1 MREEE
6 IKRKRTESRLVE
18 LLPEAFAGLNDN
30 RINSLSVTA
39 VVCSRG
45 RYDAK
50 VYLDKSYL
58 SEKEQSEALRQLRI
72 VSGFLSTYVRESE
85 GWFKSPKFTFEFDS
99 QLEKI
104 SHIDALFKEISKR
117 HEKKESNQK
126 DDERKDEGKSN
137 ES

>member
-18 LLPEAFAGLNDN
+18 LLPEAFAGMNDN
-30 RINSLSVTA
+30 RINALSVTA
-39 VVCSRG
+39 VICSRG
-45 RYDAK
+45 RYDAR
-50 VYLDKSYL
+50 VFLDKSYL
-58 SEKEQSEALRQLRI
+58 SDKEQGEALRQLRT
-72 VSGFLSTYVRESE
+72 VSGYLSTYVRESE

-104 SHIDALFKEISKR
+104 SNIDAIFKEIGKR
-117 HEKKESNQK
+117 HQK
-126 DDERKDEGKSN
+126 NDDETKDEGKAD

>member
-18 LLPEAFAGLNDN
+18 LIPEALSNMNDN
-30 RINSLSVTA
+30 RINGLSVTE

-58 SEKEQSEALRQLRI
+58 NEKEQSEALKQLRV
-72 VSGFLSTYVRESE
+72 VSNYLSTYVRESE
-85 GWFKSPKFTFEFDS
+85 GWFKSPKFTFEFDD
-99 QLEKI
+99 QLERI
-104 SHIDALFKEISKR
+104 SNIEAIFKQIAKR
-117 HEKKESNQK
+117 ETKGDRDES
-126 DDERKDEGKSN
+126 
-137 ES
+137 

>member
-18 LLPEAFAGLNDN
+18 LIPEALSGMNDN
-30 RINSLSVTA
+30 RINGLSVTE
-39 VVCSRG
+39 VICSRG

-58 SEKEQSEALRQLRI
+58 TDKEQGEALKQLRA
-72 VSGFLSTYVRESE
+72 VSGYLSTYVRESE

-99 QLEKI
+99 QLEEI
-104 SHIDALFKEISKR
+104 SRIEALFKEIGKR
-117 HEKKESNQK
+117 HDKK
-126 DDERKDEGKSN
+126 KDESD

>member
-18 LLPEAFAGLNDN
+18 LLPEAFSGMNDN
-30 RINSLSVTA
+30 RINALSVTA

-58 SEKEQSEALRQLRI
+58 NEKEQHEALKQLRV
-72 VSGFLSTYVRESE
+72 VSGYLSTYVRESE
-85 GWFKSPKFTFEFDS
+85 GWYKAPKFTFEFDN
-99 QLEKI
+99 QLEEI
-104 SHIDALFKEISKR
+104 SRIEALFKEIGKR
-117 HEKKESNQK
+117 HNKDKGES
-126 DDERKDEGKSN
+126 S

>member
-18 LLPEAFAGLNDN
+18 LIPEALSGMNDN
-30 RINSLSVTA
+30 RINGLAVTE

-58 SEKEQSEALRQLRI
+58 TEKEQGEALKQLRA
-72 VSGFLSTYVRESE
+72 VSAYLSTYVRESE
-85 GWFKSPKFTFEFDS
+85 GWFKSPKFTFEFDN
-99 QLEKI
+99 QLEEI
-104 SHIDALFKEISKR
+104 SRIEALFKEIGKR
-117 HEKKESNQK
+117 HDKEKDKSDES
-126 DDERKDEGKSN
+126 
-137 ES
+137 

>member
-18 LLPEAFAGLNDN
+18 LIPEALSTMNDS
-30 RINSLSVTA
+30 RINGLSVTE

-58 SEKEQSEALRQLRI
+58 DEREQGEALRQLRA

-85 GWFKSPKFTFEFDS
+85 GWFKSPKFTFEFDN
-99 QLEKI
+99 QLEEI
-104 SHIDALFKEISKR
+104 SKMEALFKEIGKR
-117 HEKKESNQK
+117 HQK
-126 DDERKDEGKSN
+126 SDTEEAGKSD

>member
-18 LLPEAFAGLNDN
+18 LLPEAFSGMNDN
-30 RINSLSVTA
+30 RINALSVTA

-58 SEKEQSEALRQLRI
+58 TEKEQGDALKQLRA
-72 VSGFLSTYVRESE
+72 VSGYLSTYVRESE

-99 QLEKI
+99 QLEQISKI
-104 SHIDALFKEISKR
+104 ESLFKEIGKRETKEEASKGDSD
-117 HEKKESNQK
+117 ES
-126 DDERKDEGKSN
+126 
-137 ES
+137 

>member
-18 LLPEAFAGLNDN
+18 LIPEALANMNDS
-30 RINSLSVTA
+30 RINGLSVTE

-58 SEKEQSEALRQLRI
+58 TEQEQHEALKQLRV
-72 VSGFLSTYVRESE
+72 VSSFLSTYVRESE
-85 GWFKSPKFTFEFDS
+85 GWYKAPKFTFEFDN
-99 QLEKI
+99 QLEEI
-104 SHIDALFKEISKR
+104 SRIENLFKEIGKR
-117 HEKKESNQK
+117 HQK
-126 DDERKDEGKSN
+126 NDNAKSDNEGKEQSD

>member
-18 LLPEAFAGLNDN
+18 LLPEAFSGMNDN
-30 RINSLSVTA
+30 RINALSVTA

-58 SEKEQSEALRQLRI
+58 TEKEQGEALRQLRA
-72 VSGFLSTYVRESE
+72 VSGYLSTYVRESE
-85 GWFKSPKFTFEFDS
+85 GWYKAPKFTFEFDT
-99 QLEKI
+99 QLEQI
-104 SHIDALFKEISKR
+104 ANIEALFKEIGKR
-117 HEKKESNQK
+117 HEK
-126 DDERKDEGKSN
+126 DKDEEPNKGESN

>member
-18 LLPEAFAGLNDN
+18 LLPEAFAGMNDN
-30 RINSLSVTA
+30 RINALSVTA
-39 VVCSRG
+39 VICSRG

-58 SEKEQSEALRQLRI
+58 TEKEQNEALRQLRT
-72 VSGFLSTYVRESE
+72 VTGYLSTYVRESE
-85 GWFKSPKFTFEFDS
+85 GWFKAPKFTFEFDD

-104 SHIDALFKEISKR
+104 SKIDALFKEIAKR
-117 HEKKESNQK
+117 HDKNN
-126 DDERKDEGKSN
+126 DDIKDEDKSD

>member
-18 LLPEAFAGLNDN
+18 LLPEAFSGMSDN
-30 RINSLSVTA
+30 RINALSVTA

-58 SEKEQSEALRQLRI
+58 SEKEQGEALRQLRA
-72 VSGFLSTYVRESE
+72 VSGYLSTYVRESE
-85 GWFKSPKFTFEFDS
+85 GWFKSPKFTFEFDE
-99 QLEKI
+99 QLEQI
-104 SHIDALFKEISKR
+104 ASIEALFKQIGKR
-117 HEKKESNQK
+117 HNKKEESNK
-126 DDERKDEGKSN
+126 GEADES
-137 ES
+137 

>member
-18 LLPEAFAGLNDN
+18 LLPEAFSGMNDN

-58 SEKEQSEALRQLRI
+58 TEKEQGEALRQLRA
-72 VSGFLSTYVRESE
+72 VSGYLSTYVRESE
-85 GWFKSPKFTFEFDS
+85 GWFKSPKFTFEFDE
-99 QLEKI
+99 QLEQI
-104 SHIDALFKEISKR
+104 ANIEALFKEIGKR
-117 HEKKESNQK
+117 HEKKDSETK
-126 DDERKDEGKSN
+126 KDESD

>member
-18 LLPEAFAGLNDN
+18 LLPEAFSGLNDN

-58 SEKEQSEALRQLRI
+58 TDKEQSEALKQLRA
-72 VSGFLSTYVRESE
+72 VSGYLSTYVRESE
-85 GWFKSPKFTFEFDS
+85 GWFKSPKFTFEFDT
-99 QLEKI
+99 QLEQISKI
-104 SHIDALFKEISKR
+104 ESLFKEISKR
-117 HEKKESNQK
+117 DKKETDSK
-126 DDERKDEGKSN
+126 GELDES
-137 ES
+137 

>member
-18 LLPEAFAGLNDN
+18 LLPEAFAGMNDN
-30 RINSLSVTA
+30 RINALSVTA
-39 VVCSRG
+39 VICSRG
-45 RYDAK
+45 RYDAR
-50 VYLDKSYL
+50 VFLDKSYL
-58 SEKEQSEALRQLRI
+58 SDKEQGEALRQLRT
-72 VSGFLSTYVRESE
+72 VSGYLSTYVRESE

-104 SHIDALFKEISKR
+104 SNIDAIFKEIGKR
-117 HEKKESNQK
+117 HQK
-126 DDERKDEGKSN
+126 NDDETKDEGKTD

>member
-18 LLPEAFAGLNDN
+18 LLPEAFSGMNDN
-30 RINSLSVTA
+30 RINALSVTA

-58 SEKEQSEALRQLRI
+58 TEKEQGDALKQLRA
-72 VSGFLSTYVRESE
+72 VSGYLSTYVRESE

-99 QLEKI
+99 QLEQISKI
-104 SHIDALFKEISKR
+104 ESLFKEISNR
-117 HEKKESNQK
+117 ETKEEASK
-126 DDERKDEGKSN
+126 GDSDES
-137 ES
+137 

>member
-18 LLPEAFAGLNDN
+18 LLPEAFAGMNDN

-58 SEKEQSEALRQLRI
+58 TDREQGEALRQLRA

-85 GWFKSPKFTFEFDS
+85 GWFKSPKFTFEFDT
-99 QLEKI
+99 QLETI
-104 SHIDALFKEISKR
+104 ANIDALFKEIGKR
-117 HEKKESNQK
+117 HDKK
-126 DDERKDEGKSN
+126 DDELKEEGKSD

>member
-18 LLPEAFAGLNDN
+18 LLPEAFAGMNDN
-30 RINSLSVTA
+30 RINALSVTA
-39 VVCSRG
+39 VICSRG

-58 SEKEQSEALRQLRI
+58 TEKEQNEALKQLRI
-72 VSGFLSTYVRESE
+72 VSGYLSTYVRESE
-85 GWFKSPKFTFEFDS
+85 GWYKAPKFTFEFDN
-99 QLEKI
+99 QLEEISKI
-104 SHIDALFKEISKR
+104 EALFKEIGKR
-117 HEKKESNQK
+117 HNKDKGES
-126 DDERKDEGKSN
+126 S

>member
-18 LLPEAFAGLNDN
+18 LIPEALSTMNDN
-30 RINSLSVTA
+30 RINGLSVTE

-58 SEKEQSEALRQLRI
+58 NEKEQGEALKQLRV
-72 VSGFLSTYVRESE
+72 VSNYLSTYIRESE
-85 GWFKSPKFTFEFDS
+85 GWFKAPRFTFEFDD
-99 QLEKI
+99 QLERI
-104 SHIDALFKEISKR
+104 SNIEALFKEIGKRKTKDNQDESK
-117 HEKKESNQK
+117 
-126 DDERKDEGKSN
+126 
-137 ES
+137 

>member
-18 LLPEAFAGLNDN
+18 LLPEAFAGMNDN
-30 RINSLSVTA
+30 RINALSVTA

-45 RYDAK
+45 RYDAR

-58 SEKEQSEALRQLRI
+58 TDKEQGEALRQLRT
-72 VSGFLSTYVRESE
+72 VSGYLSTYVRESE

-104 SHIDALFKEISKR
+104 SNIDAIFKEISKR
-117 HEKKESNQK
+117 HQK
-126 DDERKDEGKSN
+126 NDDETKEEGKSD

>member
-18 LLPEAFAGLNDN
+18 LLPEAFSGMNDN
-30 RINSLSVTA
+30 RINALSVTA

-58 SEKEQSEALRQLRI
+58 SEKEQGEALRQLRA
-72 VSGFLSTYVRESE
+72 VSGYLSTYVRESE
-85 GWFKSPKFTFEFDS
+85 GWFKSPKFTFEFAT
-99 QLEKI
+99 QLEQISKI
-104 SHIDALFKEISKR
+104 ESLFKEIGKR
-117 HEKKESNQK
+117 NRK
-126 DDERKDEGKSN
+126 DDEVKEKSDD
-137 ES
+137 S

>member
-18 LLPEAFAGLNDN
+18 LLPEAFSGMNDN
-30 RINSLSVTA
+30 RINALSVTA

-58 SEKEQSEALRQLRI
+58 SEKEQGEALRQLRA
-72 VSGFLSTYVRESE
+72 VSGYLSTYVRESE

-99 QLEKI
+99 QLEQISKI
-104 SHIDALFKEISKR
+104 ESLFKEIGKR
-117 HEKKESNQK
+117 DKKEDTTK
-126 DDERKDEGKSN
+126 GDADES
-137 ES
+137 

>member
-18 LLPEAFAGLNDN
+18 LLPEAFSGMNDN

-58 SEKEQSEALRQLRI
+58 TEREQAEALRQLRA
-72 VSGFLSTYVRESE
+72 VSGYLSTYVRESE
-85 GWFKSPKFTFEFDS
+85 GWFKSPKFTFEFDT
-99 QLEKI
+99 QLEQI
-104 SHIDALFKEISKR
+104 ANIEALFKQIGKR
-117 HEKKESNQK
+117 HDKENK
-126 DDERKDEGKSN
+126 DKSDES
-137 ES
+137 

>member
-18 LLPEAFAGLNDN
+18 LLPEAFSGMNDN
-30 RINSLSVTA
+30 RINALSVTA

-58 SEKEQSEALRQLRI
+58 TEKEQGEALRQLRA
-72 VSGFLSTYVRESE
+72 VSGYLSTYVRESE
-85 GWFKSPKFTFEFDS
+85 GWFKSPKFTFEFDT
-99 QLEKI
+99 QLEQISKI
-104 SHIDALFKEISKR
+104 ESLFKEISKR
-117 HEKKESNQK
+117 ETKE
-126 DDERKDEGKSN
+126 N
-137 ES
+137 ESKGESDES

>member
-18 LLPEAFAGLNDN
+18 LLPEAFAGMNDN
-30 RINSLSVTA
+30 RINALSVTA
-39 VVCSRG
+39 VICSRG
-45 RYDAK
+45 RYDAR
-50 VYLDKSYL
+50 VFLDKSYL
-58 SEKEQSEALRQLRI
+58 SDKEQGEALRQLRT
-72 VSGFLSTYVRESE
+72 VSGYLSTYVRESE

-104 SHIDALFKEISKR
+104 SNIDAIFKEIGKR
-117 HEKKESNQK
+117 HQK
-126 DDERKDEGKSN
+126 NDDETKEEGKSD

>member
-18 LLPEAFAGLNDN
+18 LLPEAFSGMNDN
-30 RINSLSVTA
+30 RINALSVTA

-58 SEKEQSEALRQLRI
+58 SDKEQGEALKQLRA
-72 VSGFLSTYVRESE
+72 VSGYLSTYVRESE

-99 QLEKI
+99 QLEQI
-104 SHIDALFKEISKR
+104 ANIEALFKQIGKR
-117 HEKKESNQK
+117 HDKDEKKDES
-126 DDERKDEGKSN
+126 DES
-137 ES
+137 

>member
-18 LLPEAFAGLNDN
+18 LIPEALSTMNDN
-30 RINSLSVTA
+30 RINGLSVTE

-58 SEKEQSEALRQLRI
+58 NEKEQLEALKQLRI
-72 VSGFLSTYVRESE
+72 VSSYLSTYVRESE
-85 GWFKSPKFTFEFDS
+85 GWFKSPKFTFEFDD
-99 QLEKI
+99 QLERI
-104 SHIDALFKEISKR
+104 THIEELFKQIAKR
-117 HEKKESNQK
+117 KKV
-126 DDERKDEGKSN
+126 EGSEN

>member
-18 LLPEAFAGLNDN
+18 LIPEALSTMNDN
-30 RINSLSVTA
+30 RINGLSVTE

-58 SEKEQSEALRQLRI
+58 NKKEQLEALKQLRI
-72 VSGFLSTYVRESE
+72 VSSYLSTYVRESE
-85 GWFKSPKFTFEFDS
+85 GWFKSPKFTFEFDD
-99 QLEKI
+99 QLERI
-104 SHIDALFKEISKR
+104 THIEELFKQIAKR
-117 HEKKESNQK
+117 KKVKGSE
-126 DDERKDEGKSN
+126 N